1 MLRPCAG
8 GQERGN
14 EGRGVTQCMARPWLV
29 SPPWSCQ
36 DEEGRAFAILPC
48 LQRPK
53 HLTMR
58 CFWSQSGLP
67 EGACHSL
74 GRISRG
80 RCLLPGSP
88 AGYAAPH
95 GHVPLSLEPTPLE
108 PTTLPSVPL
117 SPHQSPDCSGPL
129 CPGLPSFQLPD
140 LCLCCVPFL
149 GCLIHP
155 PEAAVLPCLGSRQG
169 KQLESTRRGYIPTLG
184 LISCMAVGKWLPLWD
199 LLFPQL

>member
-1 MLRPCAG
+1 MQGDKRGAARALGSHSAWPGPGWSSLPG
-8 GQERGN
+8 GVKRKK
-14 EGRGVTQCMARPWLV
+14 A
-29 SPPWSCQ
+29 
-36 DEEGRAFAILPC
+36 RAFAILPC
-48 LQRPK
+48 LQCANGPK

-74 GRISRG
+74 GRISREADASS
-80 RCLLPGSP
+80 RALQLAMLPPMGS
-88 AGYAAPH
+88 A
-95 GHVPLSLEPTPLE
+95 PLSLEPTPLE
-108 PTTLPSVPL
+108 PTPLPSVPL

-129 CPGLPSFQLPD
+129 CPGLPSFQLPG

-149 GCLIHP
+149 ECLIHP
-155 PEAAVLPCLGSRQG
+155 PEDAVLPCLGSRQG
-169 KQLESTRRGYIPTLG
+169 KHLESTRRRCIPTLG